1 MGVHEGRGQLGRAL
15 KDLNRHWLEAKGSW
29 DDAASSAF
37 ESRFLV
43 SLEQDLRKAV
53 SAMDQMAVLLAQVDR
68 DCK

>member
-1 MGVHEGRGQLGRAL
+1 MTSTVSISPIADPRFASSFE
-15 KDLNRHWLEAKGSW
+15 KEIN
-29 DDAASSAF
+29 AASSAF
-37 ESRFLV
+37 EGRFLV